1 MRLAA
6 LSISLALAAAA
17 QTFPVAG
24 VVVNAVSG
32 TPMRR
37 VRVTLT
43 PAARP
48 TDLRAVVTGADGR
61 FAFDVPKGKFA
72 ILAEY
77 RGLRQPF
84 GKSGPAT
91 GFGVSIIT
99 GPDQDTSHL
108 VFRWF
113 AMAAIAG
120 KVVDDRGEPVED
132 ALVQLIR
139 ASVVSGHK
147 RRNTVAWART
157 NDLGEYRF
165 GQIPGGVYFL
175 AVTGEP
181 WYTTRSQ
188 AIPAINIPGREFEG
202 GPTEPAR
209 SYAPVYYPNTND
221 SHEAQ
226 PLELATGA
234 EFTADFRLRTI
245 TGVNVHVHCPHP
257 SGQSALISLLSEGIA
272 GAETYERQ
280 AWLTGS
286 DHTIAGVAP
295 GHYVVM
301 VAARSGGTASAR
313 KAIDVGGSDVTVE
326 LELASAPSVGG
337 KVIFKDPAR
346 KPGRP
351 VYVRLID
358 DSNGAVIVRSIDP
371 SGVFSFDDV
380 PPGRRRVQINSAEG
394 YFAAQI
400 TNEGGE
406 VINPVLDI
414 PPGANIRINIVATD
428 EVGVLKGFVMNGDR
442 PVAGV
447 LAVLAPKND
456 SNDPDDYRGFQTD
469 SDGSFDY
476 QNVRAG
482 EYILFAVESLDLE
495 YKNPAAVRPHFA
507 SGKSI
512 RITTREVV
520 VENAILSSAAH

>member
-1 MRLAA
+1 MRLAV

-24 VVVNAVSG
+24 VVVNASSG
-32 TPMRR
+32 SPMRR

-43 PAARP
+43 PAGRP

-61 FAFDVPKGKFA
+61 FSFDVPKGKFT

-84 GKSGPAT
+84 GQSGPAT

-113 AMAAIAG
+113 ATAAISG
-120 KVVDDRGEPVED
+120 KVVDDRGEMVEN

-181 WYTTRSQ
+181 WYTARSR
-188 AIPAINIPGREFEG
+188 AIPAINITAQEVEN

-209 SYAPVYYPNTND
+209 SYAPVYYPHTND

-226 PLELATGA
+226 PLELRPDA
-234 EFTADFRLRTI
+234 EFTADFRLRTV
-245 TGVNVHVHCPHP
+245 TGVNVRVHCPHP
-257 SGQSALISLLSEGIA
+257 SEQSALISLLSEGIA
-272 GAETYERQ
+272 SGETYQRQ
-280 AWLTGS
+280 VWLSRS
-286 DHTIAGVAP
+286 DQTIAGVAP

-301 VAARSGGTASAR
+301 VEVGTGDTASAR

-326 LELASAPSVGG
+326 LELASAPSVVG
-337 KVIFKDPAR
+337 KVIFKDPGR
-346 KPGRP
+346 KPSRS

-358 DSNGAVIVRSIDP
+358 DSTGAVISRPIDP
-371 SGVFSFDDV
+371 SGVFSIENV
-380 PPGRRRVQINSAEG
+380 KPGRRRVQINSAEG
-394 YFAAQI
+394 FFAARI

-406 VINPVLDI
+406 AIDPVIDI
-414 PPGANIRINIVATD
+414 TPGVNIRLNIVATD
-428 EVGVLKGFVMNGDR
+428 EVGALKGFVMNGDR

-456 SNDPDDYRGFQTD
+456 SKDPDDYRGFQTD

-495 YKNPAAVRPHFA
+495 YQNPAAVRAHFA

-512 RITTREVV
+512 RIVAHEVV
-520 VENAILSSAAH
+520 AENATLSSVVR